1 MKSATIFII
10 FLVIFFSN
18 LSSIFAWEGYDYQ
31 NKTSID
37 IGEGNL
43 VREGYV
49 IQYYETKSDNFRSA
63 KIVNIQSITRATEI
77 ELIDLDNNMT
87 RFFVMRN

>member
-18 LSSIFAWEGYDYQ
+18 LPSILAWEGYDYQ

>member
-1 MKSATIFII
+1 MKSATFFIFFLII
-10 FLVIFFSN
+10 FFTN
-18 LSSIFAWEGYDYQ
+18 LSLVFAWEGYDYQ

-49 IQYYETKSDNFRSA
+49 IQFYETKSNNFRTA
-63 KIVNIQSITRATEI
+63 KIVYMQSVVSGTEI
-77 ELIDLDNNMT
+77 ELIDLDNNQT
-87 RFFVMRN
+87 HFFIMRN